1 MRLGYLST
9 DFRDNAIGHLIAG
22 LFSHHDRAGFEVIAY
37 SHDDDDSTF
46 RQRILDTVDQFVDLR
61 DLSDEAAAMKI
72 HADDVD
78 ILIDLIRQIRGNRS
92 DIMALR
98 PAPIQVAYIGF
109 PGSNGASFID

>member
-1 MRLGYLST
+1 M
-9 DFRDNAIGHLIAG
+9 
-22 LFSHHDRAGFEVIAY
+22 
-37 SHDDDDSTF
+37 
-46 RQRILDTVDQFVDLR
+46 DQFVDLH

-78 ILIDLIRQIRGNRS
+78 ILIDLIGQIRDNRS
-92 DIMALR
+92 EIMALR

>member
-1 MRLGYLST
+1 
-9 DFRDNAIGHLIAG
+9 
-22 LFSHHDRAGFEVIAY
+22 
-37 SHDDDDSTF
+37 
-46 RQRILDTVDQFVDLR
+46 VDQFVYLR

-78 ILIDLIRQIRGNRS
+78 ILIDLSSQIRGNRLE
-92 DIMALR
+92 IMALR

>member
-1 MRLGYLST
+1 M
-9 DFRDNAIGHLIAG
+9 
-22 LFSHHDRAGFEVIAY
+22 
-37 SHDDDDSTF
+37 
-46 RQRILDTVDQFVDLR
+46 DQFVDLR

-78 ILIDLIRQIRGNRS
+78 ILIDLSSQIRGNRLE
-92 DIMALR
+92 IMALR

>member
-1 MRLGYLST
+1 M
-9 DFRDNAIGHLIAG
+9 
-22 LFSHHDRAGFEVIAY
+22 
-37 SHDDDDSTF
+37 
-46 RQRILDTVDQFVDLR
+46 DQFVDLR

-78 ILIDLIRQIRGNRS
+78 ILIDLSGQIRGNRLE
-92 DIMALR
+92 IMALR